1 MADLMQMDD
10 FRSEIRESIDE
21 IRAANDYEISVAL
34 WREAYDNLE
43 ALYQDK
49 IISDSAFSV
58 YAQLL
63 DESIV
68 E

>member
-1 MADLMQMDD
+1 MADLKQMND
-10 FRSEIRESIDE
+10 FRSVIRVSIDD
-21 IRAANDYEISVAL
+21 IHAANDYEIAVAL

-58 YAQLL
+58 YVQLL